1 MNYVLPIFIN
11 MQVPATSLLETI
23 IREELSLLQE
33 QSIGPEE
40 KEKINKALEKLF
52 PCLHKQF
59 IQGIGPLNREAT
71 NDAVYEKLISDDKYE
86 DYNWKGDCGEI
97 GHVVEQVWVEVF
109 PGKEKVQKRDPN
121 WPVNVSAGGNIL
133 MWSTIEKDLKL
144 GITPNFGPYGG
155 KAGFI
160 KAYPAAAEYFPG
172 GLKYKSPAQRSKD
185 LGKPTTP
192 ELAIQLKYYKTA
204 DAIIKTRGT
213 FSDNETG
220 ALNLINSI
228 KTQDEYYYINQRVCD
243 WMRKTGMSAW
253 GYSLPKFL
261 KTFSGKSIIDVDEP
275 FTTALRSFGYMSA
288 IGKSTEDGNRKGLKM
303 YILPVQQIARLKLEI
318 EWWQKVQ
325 KKINSLQAIDPQKW
339 NSLKYQNN
347 NDPLSSHIIQIESM
361 IESLSLAK
369 TETRTAYNQEKA
381 NQKMIGGQPAIV
393 NWFKETLDENP
404 AEVLSTMAMVASFAS
419 GPAALLF
426 TLGLGGAATG
436 LYFEQGDFAEGG
448 TEAIFTIILTLSGV
462 RRLQS
467 VAKIGQAGQ
476 VKLAEALAK
485 SDIKFLNQLE
495 RVAFAD
501 VANYISKNS
510 TAVKNGIKKKMQDF
524 INTTGEKVL
533 RQRIVNQLRNSR
545 LTPYTNV
552 VSAIYNDIKNGLIF
566 NASYWTGKTVKN
578 LLKYGPPGLEVV
590 AYTQAPSGA
599 GYWNDIYANTEIDTK
614 YGRMTMQEYQGIEI
628 ESANVTALANGEFDA
643 EALGV
648 DMDLV
653 NSINFD
659 EQ

>member
-1 MNYVLPIFIN
+1 
-11 MQVPATSLLETI
+11 MQTSATNILENI
-23 IREELSLLQE
+23 IRQELSLLQE
-33 QSIGPEE
+33 QDE
-40 KEKINKALEKLF
+40 KTINLYLDRLKIDYPVMYKQLFDKQPKVLDNKSMRA
-52 PCLHKQF
+52 
-59 IQGIGPLNREAT
+59 
-71 NDAVYEKLISDDKYE
+71 AVYKELSTSSDADIKNVYQSITDKIPKPF
-86 DYNWKGDCGEI
+86 N
-97 GHVVEQVWVEVF
+97 
-109 PGKEKVQKRDPN
+109 PN
-121 WPVNVSAGGNIL
+121 WPVNVSAGGNVL
-133 MWSTIEKDLKL
+133 SWPGIEKDLKL

-160 KAYPAAAEYFPG
+160 KAYPAAAQYLKG

-213 FSDNETG
+213 FSDDETA

-261 KTFSGKSIIDVDEP
+261 KTFSGKSIVDVDEP

-288 IGKSTEDGNRKGLKM
+288 VGKSTQDGNRKGLKN

-318 EWWQKVQ
+318 EWW
-325 KKINSLQAIDPQKW
+325 KKLEKKLNALEALDRDKW
-339 NSLKYQNN
+339 QSLKYNVY
-347 NDPLSSHIIQIESM
+347 DPLYTHNIQIET
-361 IESLSLAK
+361 IIDSLSLAK
-369 TETRTAYNQEKA
+369 TETQTALEQEKEK
-381 NQKMIGGQPAIV
+381 QKMIGGQPAIV
-393 NWFKETLDENP
+393 RWFKETLDENP

-436 LYFEQGDFAEGG
+436 LYFEQGAFAEGG

-467 VAKIGQAGQ
+467 VAKIGQAGR

-485 SDIKFLNQLE
+485 SDIRFLNEFE
-495 RVAFAD
+495 RIAFAD
-501 VANYISKNS
+501 ISNYIAKNS
-510 TAVKNGIKKKMQDF
+510 TAVKNGIKSKLQNF
-524 INTTGEKVL
+524 INSTGEKVL
-533 RQRIVNQLRNSR
+533 RQRIVNQLRNQR
-545 LTPYTNV
+545 LTPYKNV
-552 VSAIYNDIKNGLIF
+552 VSAIYNDIKNGVIF
-566 NASYWTGKTVKN
+566 DVAWWTGKGTRAV
-578 LLKYGPPGLEVV
+578 LKYGPPGLEIV

-599 GYWNDIYANTEIDTK
+599 GYWNDIYDDTK
-614 YGRMTMQEYQGIEI
+614 ITVEWQGQDIE
-628 ESANVTALANGEFDA
+628 VTAKEYENMIRDTKRVEQITNGTWTIDPSVDIEEIKNLDFSDSTSNNPFADA
-643 EALGV
+643 E
-648 DMDLV
+648 
-653 NSINFD
+653 NIFN
-659 EQ
+659 